1 MSKTIKEALRGASLT
16 LKEAGISGYQS
27 EGALLLAFSM
37 GKDLIYIYTHP
48 QGELS
53 GPQLERCRRL
63 VNQRASGV
71 PFHYLVGE
79 KEFMGLAFKVTPGVL
94 IPRPETEIL
103 CQAVIDRAEQ
113 RYSGPFNLLDLCTGS
128 GALAVTLAKKLPS
141 CRVWAVDLSPEALAI
156 AVENARRHGV
166 SEKVTFLEGDLW
178 EPLIPIQGLT
188 FSMVVSNPPYIPTGE
203 LASLQREIKEHEPF
217 LALNG
222 GPDGL
227 DFYRQIF
234 NSLHTFLEPD
244 GMIALEVGMGQI
256 PQVKS
261 LSAASG
267 LFKTMEVVKDY
278 SGIERVL
285 LAYR

>member
-27 EGALLLAFSM
+27 EGALLLAFCM

-141 CRVWAVDLSPEALAI
+141 CRVWAVDLSSRALAI

-261 LSAASG
+261 LSAAAG